1 MCKNCKRIRTYKE
14 LRTSINNGEK
24 KLKLSK
30 FMKIRVL
37 LKHIAFTFK
46 ENVMFAY
53 NLFRYD
59 DLKQW
64 TKL

>member
-24 KLKLSK
+24 KLNLSI
-30 FMKIRVL
+30 FMKVRVL
-37 LKHIAFTFK
+37 LKHITFTFK

>member
-14 LRTSINNGEK
+14 LRTSIKNGEK
-24 KLKLSK
+24 KLNLSI
-30 FMKIRVL
+30 FMKVRVL